1 MDARNRNI
9 KLQIANC
16 KLTITTAI
24 GMTTLFLLLV
34 TSQAAAQVTGIAAT
48 KHNLSKSGPGTIKA
62 TTETQ
67 ICLFCHTPHGANP
80 LQPPLW
86 NRNFSSA
93 NYVPYTSP
101 SLQASVGQPTSYSK
115 LCLSCHDGTIA
126 IGSVRNL
133 GGAPTVVS
141 GLEAPLPAGSTLIGT
156 VLTND
161 HPISFVFDQ
170 TLRSADQELADPSL
184 LTGPIKLYP
193 GANPGVGDSVQ
204 CTSCHDPH
212 EGRIGKFLRKSPT
225 GQSDN
230 LCLTCHQ
237 KPGWVGSTHETDT
250 FFWPK
255 NQTTTQVRDHS
266 CFGCHTPHT
275 VDGAERLLRNAA
287 IGGAS
292 AIEETCYLCHKSLA
306 SGGIAQDI
314 QFEFKNKIYKH
325 PVDQY
330 AGHKPVF
337 IPIPPTGLPEG
348 VLLNPGQAAPD
359 PRFTDSKHVEC
370 VDCHNPHKV
379 KQSNRTEGMRGID
392 LSGNIVQNVIN
403 DPAPLDGTPSTRQ
416 YPVCLRCHGDTFNTV
431 IGVGTL
437 PSGATPS
444 NKKIEFQ
451 MTNSAFHPVG
461 GPGRNTSANLNAQLT
476 LNGLN
481 TSSVIKCTDCHNN
494 NTYEGTSGR
503 APSTG
508 SPSSPPVGPHG
519 SIYGSIRRARYE
531 NTLPGPATWSSA
543 NFNLCFRCHDVAKLV
558 TARRF
563 NEGAQTNFD
572 DERQDAQCNG
582 QSKGN
587 LHWVH
592 LIDRIDKGQPLC
604 KSCHYNIH
612 SNQEAPNT
620 QYNIDGFVTNTPPP
634 GTPTRL
640 VNFHPNIRPISGRP
654 RPEWRFATI
663 TKKRQCFLECHS
675 QNGGIGGGAI
685 MGGEAGEAGGKKA
698 FYCPPSGDLP

>member
-1 MDARNRNI
+1 MGREDRNL
-9 KLQIANC
+9 KLQISNC
-16 KLTITTAI
+16 ALKSAATIQIVGLILILSSPHAI
-24 GMTTLFLLLV
+24 G
-34 TSQAAAQVTGIAAT
+34 QVTGIAKT
-48 KHNLSKSGPGTIKA
+48 KHNLSVTGPGAIKA

-67 ICLFCHTPHGANP
+67 ICVFCHTPHGANP

-86 NRNFSSA
+86 NREFASG

-133 GGAPTVVS
+133 GGQPSVVS
-141 GLEAPLPAGSTLIGT
+141 GLEAPLPLGATLIGT
-156 VLTND
+156 TLTND

-170 TLRSADQELADPSL
+170 ALRSADQELVDPAL

-193 GANPGVGDSVQ
+193 GANPGVIDSVQ

-237 KPGWVGSTHETDT
+237 KPGWVGSTHESDT

-287 IGGAS
+287 VGGAS
-292 AIEETCYLCHKSLA
+292 AIEETCYLCHKSA
-306 SGGIAQDI
+306 AAGGIAQDI
-314 QFEFKNKIYKH
+314 QSEFNKISRM
-325 PVDQY
+325 PIASY

-337 IPIPPTGLPEG
+337 IPTPPTGLPEG
-348 VLLNPGQAAPD
+348 VLLKPGQAAPD

-379 KQSNRTEGMRGID
+379 KRTNRTEGMRGID
-392 LSGNIVQNVIN
+392 LSGNTVQNVIN
-403 DPAPLDGTPSTRQ
+403 DPAPADGAPSAQQ
-416 YPVCLRCHGDTFNTV
+416 YPICLRCHGDTYSTV

-451 MTNSAFHPVG
+451 TANSAFHPIG
-461 GPGRNTSANLNAQLT
+461 GPGRNRSANLNDQLT
-476 LNGLN
+476 PNGLN
-481 TSSVIKCTDCHNN
+481 TNSVIKCTDCHNSEA
-494 NTYEGTSGR
+494 YESTSGR
-503 APSTG
+503 APSYG
-508 SPSSPPVGPHG
+508 SVSTAVGPHG
-519 SIYGSIRRARYE
+519 SSYGSIRRARYE
-531 NTLPGPATWSSA
+531 TTLPGPSFWSSA
-543 NFNLCFRCHDVAKLV
+543 NFNLCFRCHDVNRL
-558 TARRF
+558 TSRRF
-563 NEGAQTNFD
+563 GEGARSNFD
-572 DERQDAQCNG
+572 DEGCGGCANDRG
-582 QSKGN
+582 KGN
-587 LHWVH
+587 LHWFH
-592 LIDRIDKGQPLC
+592 LVDKVDKARAVC

-620 QYNIDGFVTNTPPP
+620 QYNISGFVTTTPPP
-634 GTPTRL
+634 STPSRL
-640 VNFHPNIRPISGRP
+640 VNFHPDVRAIGGRAK
-654 RPEWRFATI
+654 PEWEFSTL
-663 TKKRQCFLECHS
+663 TKERRCWVQCHAPSNAVMSGFS
-675 QNGGIGGGAI
+675 
-685 MGGEAGEAGGKKA
+685 
-698 FYCPPSGDLP
+698 YRPPSGDLP